1 MPGYGG
7 SYSDV
12 PLSEA
17 NFHFQGPRFF
27 QIGGHSERF
36 VTIDVIQIS
45 TTRAPYIYWTSC
57 SNS

>member
-12 PLSEA
+12 LLSEA
-17 NFHFQGPRFF
+17 NFHFQGPSFF

-45 TTRAPYIYWTSC
+45 TTRAPYIY
-57 SNS
+57 